1 KGLLKINVSNV
12 GEIKVLC
19 EGNWTVVLRRIN
31 GTENFYRGWSNYTE
45 GFGDLDAEF
54 FIGLE
59 ALHQMTT
66 SERYELRIELM
77 DFYDNVRD
85 ANYNNFIIGSK
96 KDDYNLKSLG
106 SYTGTAGNALQYNL
120 GEKFTTIDRDNDD
133 WSGGNCAVY
142 YGGAGWYA
150 WYANR

>member
-1 KGLLKINVSNV
+1 KGLLKINVPNV
-12 GEIKVLC
+12 GDLNVLC
-19 EGNWTVVLRRIN
+19 EEDWTVVLQRFD
-31 GTENFYRGWSNYTE
+31 GTEDFNIGWSNYTE
-45 GFGDLDAEF
+45 GFGDLEEEF

-133 WSGGNCAVY
+133 WPDGNCADY